1 MNNSLLFSAVA
12 ATATLALLLSNAN
25 ANPPDT
31 EPAASATSPDAEPAA
46 TAEQQTWPEI
56 KPSITDLAY
65 AEKSPAE
72 KLDLYLPAKGNAPAP
87 LVIWIHGG
95 GFTVGDKHSMPRRQF
110 GPAPKPVGLFGPY
123 QIQVPNVATLVAK
136 GYAVVSLNY
145 RLGTTFMDGVLPA
158 TQDGKAAVRF
168 LRANA
173 EKYNLDPNRFAVWG
187 NSAGGYMAA
196 IIAVTGDQP
205 TIFDD
210 PSLGNKSVSSAVQA
224 CVVWYGAVERLSPEL
239 TIATYLPS
247 AKVLPAFKIANGDAD
262 PIISASQAQRLHDAL
277 KKAGAKTTLTILP
290 GAGHEDPAFMD
301 TQMVPTFTF
310 LDSALG
316 RK

>member
-1 MNNSLLFSAVA
+1 MNKSLLFQAVA
-12 ATATLALLLSNAN
+12 ATSTMALLLSNAS
-25 ANPPDT
+25 ASPPDAD
-31 EPAASATSPDAEPAA
+31 PAASATASDTEPAA
-46 TAEQQTWPEI
+46 TAEQQAWPEI
-56 KPSITDLAY
+56 KPSIADLAY
-65 AEKSPAE
+65 AEKSAAE
-72 KLDLYLPAKGNAPAP
+72 KLDLYLPANGSAPAP

-145 RLGTTFMDGVLPA
+145 RLGTTFMDGLLPA

-173 EKYNLDPNRFAVWG
+173 GKYNLDPNRFAVWG

-196 IIAVTGDQP
+196 IIGVTGDQP

-210 PSLGNKSVSSAVQA
+210 PSLGNENVSSAVQA
-224 CVVWYGAVERLSPEL
+224 CVVWYGAVERLPPEL

-247 AKVLPAFKIANGDAD
+247 AKVLPAFQIANGDAD
-262 PIISASQAQRLHDAL
+262 QIISASQAQRLHDAL
-277 KKAGAKTTLTILP
+277 KKVGTKTTLTILP
-290 GAGHEDPAFMD
+290 GAGHEDPAYMA
-301 TQMVPTFTF
+301 THTHSN
-310 LDSALG
+310 LN
-316 RK
+316 